1 MIPARLIRPTL
12 IAAALA
18 LGCTGCSKGEA
29 TESRPSALKAD
40 ARGVNLAPDAP
51 QWKYVELKVAAEGQ
65 PLVPLPAPGRVD
77 FDEKR
82 TSNVGS
88 PLAGRIEAV
97 QVRLGDTV
105 KQGDRL
111 FSVRSGAWADLDREA
126 ETARSQVS
134 LKKRVVERS
143 QELYALKAVAEKD
156 MISAEAEL
164 KEAEL
169 ALKAAEAKKQSLQ
182 VAPGGD
188 NLFYVRAPR
197 SGTVVEHDLYSS
209 QEVTPDR
216 EKALLRISDL
226 DEVLVLADVPENDV
240 GDLSVNEPVTIRT
253 QVGGVERK
261 GTVDHISEVVDAR
274 RRTVEVR
281 VRAKNTDRALRPNA
295 FIEVIPNPVDGAKR
309 VRIPDS
315 AVVSEGTK
323 SVVFVAKGP
332 GRLEPVTVVTGRRR
346 DGEVE
351 IRSGLEV
358 GTRFVAKGAL
368 LLLNQVDLAE

>member
-1 MIPARLIRPTL
+1 MTSRFAVLL
-12 IAAALA
+12 AGLLVVAAA
-18 LGCTGCSKGEA
+18 GCSKGEA
-29 TESRPSALKAD
+29 TETRPSTLKAD
-40 ARGVNLAPDAP
+40 AKGVDLTPDAP
-51 QWKYVELKVAAEGQ
+51 QWKYVELKVAEEGP

-105 KQGDRL
+105 KQGDKL

-126 ETARSQVS
+126 ETARSQVG
-134 LKKRVVERS
+134 LKKRVLERS
-143 QELYALKAVAEKD
+143 KELYELKAIAEKD
-156 MISAEAEL
+156 VIAAEAEL

-182 VAPGGD
+182 VVPGGD
-188 NLFYVRAPR
+188 NLFFVRAPR
-197 SGTVVEHDLYSS
+197 GGTVVEHDLYSS

-216 EKALLRISDL
+216 EKPLLRISDL

-240 GDLSVNEPVTIRT
+240 SDLATGEPVTIRS

-281 VRAKNTDRALRPNA
+281 VRAQNLDRVLRPNA
-295 FIEVIPNPVDGAKR
+295 FVEVVPAPVDSTRR
-309 VRIPDS
+309 VKIPDQ
-315 AVVSEGTK
+315 AVVSEGTR
-323 SVVFVAKGP
+323 SVVFVARGP
-332 GRLEPVTVVTGRRR
+332 GRLEPVDVVPGRRR

-351 IRSGLEV
+351 IRGGLAA
-358 GTRFVAKGAL
+358 GTRFVSKGAL
-368 LLLNQVDLAE
+368 LLLNQVDLAD

>member
-1 MIPARLIRPTL
+1 MRILF
-12 IAAALA
+12 AASLVLA
-18 LGCTGCSKGEA
+18 LGCNKPESSAEA
-29 TESRPSALKAD
+29 RPSPLKAD
-40 ARGVNLAPDAP
+40 PRGVNLAPDAP
-51 QWKYVELKVAAEGQ
+51 QWKYVELAAAQEAV

-126 ETARSQVS
+126 ETARSQVG

-143 QELYALKAVAEKD
+143 RELFTLKAIAEKD
-156 MISAEAEL
+156 VIGAEAEL

-182 VAPGGD
+182 VAAGGD
-188 NLFYVRAPR
+188 NLFFVRAPR
-197 SGTVVEHDLYSS
+197 SGTIVEHDLYSS

-226 DEVLVLADVPENDV
+226 DEVLVLADVPESDV
-240 GDLSVNEPVTIRT
+240 GDLSADEPVTIRT

-281 VRAKNTDRALRPNA
+281 VRAQNKDRVLRPNA
-295 FIEVIPNPVDGAKR
+295 FIEVVPNPVGAAKR
-309 VRIPDS
+309 VRIPDG

-332 GRLEPVTVVTGRRR
+332 GRLEPVEVVPGRRR

-351 IRSGLEV
+351 IRAGLEP